1 MYISVGLALVVL
13 FIFIVCVTLWIWS
26 KLVLRN
32 KLKKLFYKT
41 MITLDATFI
50 FFDKT
55 AHLWYD
61 KDGEI
66 FRFEIPDCVTD
77 NNEQK

>member
-1 MYISVGLALVVL
+1 
-13 FIFIVCVTLWIWS
+13 
-26 KLVLRN
+26 
-32 KLKKLFYKT
+32 

-61 KDGEI
+61 KDGEV